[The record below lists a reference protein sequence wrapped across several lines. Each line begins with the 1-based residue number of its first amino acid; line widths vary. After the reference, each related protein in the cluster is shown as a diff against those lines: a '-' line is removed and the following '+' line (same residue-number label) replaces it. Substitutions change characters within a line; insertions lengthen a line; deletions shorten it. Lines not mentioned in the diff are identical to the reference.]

1 MRWVLA
7 VVAAVV
13 MIVLVFVVWGWTGGG
28 SGSDDGPATLAC
40 ARELDV
46 VCRSLQASNPW
57 LTVVTEDA
65 NRTLTTLTAPDFA
78 PDTAKLDGWLVPAPF
93 PAMVAETRDRAG
105 SGPALGD
112 SSRVLARSPLVIAVW
127 NDRRQALR
135 GRCGEELTWKCVG
148 SLAGEPWTDAGG
160 QAAWGDVKPGLPDPT
175 QTAVG
180 LLADG
185 QATASWFGTSDY
197 AANDFVDPAFRDWY
211 ERLARTSTGS
221 GTRTGTP
228 LEQML
233 TLGPATFDLAASTE
247 AAAGPAVTSSRDKDR
262 LSIVYPSPGATADV
276 VLAPVA
282 GSPAGARLKTLLESP
297 DAAAALAAAGWR
309 VDGQPSAPGV
319 PSSPALAADDGLP
332 RPGVLQALRT
342 LWVEVTR

>member
-1 MRWVLA
+1 MRRALA
-7 VVAAVV
+7 VVAAVA
-13 MIVLVFVVWGWTGGG
+13 MIALAFVVRGRT
-28 SGSDDGPATLAC
+28 SGTASTDGPATLMC
-40 ARELDV
+40 VRELEAA
-46 VCRSLQASNPW
+46 CRSLQSTNPW
-57 LTVVTEDA
+57 LKVVTEDA
-65 NRTLTTLTAPDFA
+65 NRTLTTLTGPDLT
-78 PDTAKLDGWLVPAPF
+78 PETAGFDGWLVPAPF
-93 PAMVAETRDRAG
+93 PTMVGETRERAG

-112 SSRVLARSPLVIAVW
+112 PTRVLARSPLVIAVW

-135 GRCGEELTWKCVG
+135 GRCGDELTWKCIGSVAGDPWADVG
-148 SLAGEPWTDAGG
+148 GS
-160 QAAWGDVKPGLPDPT
+160 AAWGEVKPGLPDPA

-197 AANDFVDPAFRDWY
+197 AANDFTDPAFRDWY

-247 AAAGPAVTSSRDKDR
+247 AAAGPAITSSRDKDR
-262 LSIVYPSPGATADV
+262 LGIVYPSPGATADV
-276 VLAPVA
+276 VLAPMA
-282 GSPAGARLKTLLESP
+282 GSQAGARLKTLLESP
-297 DAAAALAAAGWR
+297 EAAAALAAAGWR
-309 VDGQPSAPGV
+309 VDGQPTPAGV
-319 PSSPALAADDGLP
+319 PSTPALPTDDGLP
-332 RPGVLQALRT
+332 RAGVLQALRG